1 MKSAGSSEFGRKAV
15 THLKKVNLIDPKM
28 AEAHRMLGVIYLVY
42 LWARHRQRVIDTGL
56 VHLDADPEEVPA
68 R

>member
-1 MKSAGSSEFGRKAV
+1 MTIGLV
-15 THLKKVNLIDPKM
+15 Y
-28 AEAHRMLGVIYLVY
+28 LGY

-56 VHLDADPEEVPA
+56 VHLDTDVDDVPGQEPELEGSG